1 MDVPL
6 SMTGVSMP
14 SASGGAGAERADL
27 APIDTGPESA
37 G

>member
-1 MDVPL
+1 MDALL
-6 SMTGVSMP
+6 SMTGVSMR
-14 SASGGAGAERADL
+14 SASGGAGAGRADL

>member
-6 SMTGVSMP
+6 SMTGVSVR
-14 SASGGAGAERADL
+14 SASGGAGAGRADL
-27 APIDTGPESA
+27 APIDARPESA